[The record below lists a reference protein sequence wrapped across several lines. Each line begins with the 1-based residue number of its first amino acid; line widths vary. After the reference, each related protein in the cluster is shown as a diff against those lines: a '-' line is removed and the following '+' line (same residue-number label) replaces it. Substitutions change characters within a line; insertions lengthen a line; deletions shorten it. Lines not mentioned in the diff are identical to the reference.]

1 MNNDILILIA
11 ILLPIVIILLLY
23 RSDVKFYRELYHKE
37 ADTSNSLALKIMDM
51 HSHHSDYIIEELN
64 KLKKSKQ
71 SAGQETP

>member
-23 RSDVKFYRELYHKE
+23 RSDVKFYRELYHEE
-37 ADTSNSLALKIMDM
+37 ADTSNKLALRIIDM

-64 KLKKSKQ
+64 KLKKSN
-71 SAGQETP
+71 